1 MMINCFL
8 LLSTILTVAG
18 ILMAAALPKLI
29 HSVLCLIVS
38 FVGIAF
44 IYLTLNAQFVG
55 FAQILVYVG
64 AVAILLIFAILMTDR
79 NTLEESDTCWRTHN
93 MWGGIIGGGAFV
105 ILGTLVSHS
114 KFLKEVQPLESAD
127 TSVKAIG
134 EVLMNQHIASLEML
148 ALALTVS
155 VIGGVVLIINEKEW
169 NQR

>member
-1 MMINCFL
+1 
-8 LLSTILTVAG
+8 
-18 ILMAAALPKLI
+18 
-29 HSVLCLIVS
+29 
-38 FVGIAF
+38 
-44 IYLTLNAQFVG
+44 
-55 FAQILVYVG
+55 
-64 AVAILLIFAILMTDR
+64 
-79 NTLEESDTCWRTHN
+79 

-114 KFLKEVQPLESAD
+114 KFLKEVQPLESTD